1 MERLQTFNVG
11 IRKSNIKYP
20 IEKSIFAATLP
31 LKLFPA
37 TVANAN
43 IGSLK
48 SLHTFL
54 QNIPVKF
61 KQNRMVENIQNLTKK
76 PDF

>member
-1 MERLQTFNVG
+1 MERLQTFNVS

-20 IEKSIFAATLP
+20 IEKSIFAANLP

-54 QNIPVKF
+54 QNVCTTY
-61 KQNRMVENIQNLTKK
+61 QLNLNKIVWLK
-76 PDF
+76 LYKI